1 MHTKLTRAVLY
12 ARMESRLIIPLSI
25 YVMSPEYR
33 YSGGLKRRSVSDAM
47 IDIIIM
53 GRTRRASLTQRD
65 NKDIEIHHKS
75 SDGGG
80 ENDKGSLHK
89 YDVKQEGNGPI
100 DLR

>member
-1 MHTKLTRAVLY
+1 
-12 ARMESRLIIPLSI
+12 
-25 YVMSPEYR
+25 MSPEYR